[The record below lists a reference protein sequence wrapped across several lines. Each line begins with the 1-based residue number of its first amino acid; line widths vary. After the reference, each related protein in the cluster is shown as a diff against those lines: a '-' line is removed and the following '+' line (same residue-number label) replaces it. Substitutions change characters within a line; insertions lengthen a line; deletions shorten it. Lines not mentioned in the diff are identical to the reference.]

1 MALVLPALP
10 EPQLAPLRS
19 AYDAAVRARRVRTV
33 LGLVILA
40 GAIAVS
46 GVVAEVSLG
55 TLAANAAGFFRY
67 LGRLFVFDGG
77 PAAGQYVWRDPAEW
91 FWNLRAWLLLM
102 LDTVLAAY
110 AATLAGTL
118 GAFLLCFH
126 AARNVAPR
134 PGVRILVKRTLELF
148 RTVPEIVFA
157 LLFVIAFGLGP
168 MAGVLAIA
176 IHTMGANGKL
186 FTEVVENIDLK
197 PVEGV
202 TATGARWVD
211 AMRYAVLPQVQSNFL
226 SYTLLRFEINTRGAS
241 VMGFVGAGGIG
252 QDLIEAIR
260 KFYYTD
266 VSAMLLLLVVTVML
280 VDVGSGWLRH
290 RLLGRERR

>member
-1 MALVLPALP
+1 MAVPVPILG
-10 EPQLAPLRS
+10 EPRLAPLRR

-33 LGLVILA
+33 LGLVVLA
-40 GAIAVS
+40 AAVVVS
-46 GVVAEVSLG
+46 GRVAEVSLA
-55 TLAANAAGFFRY
+55 TLAANLTGFFRY

-77 PAAGQYVWRDPAEW
+77 PMAGQYVWRDPAEW
-91 FWNLRAWLLLM
+91 FWNLGPWLHLM

-110 AATLAGTL
+110 VATLAGTL
-118 GAFLLCFH
+118 GSFLLCFH

-134 PGVRILVKRTLELF
+134 AGVRLLIVRTFELF

-168 MAGVLAIA
+168 IAGVLAIA

-186 FTEVVENIDLK
+186 FTEVVENVDLG
-197 PVEGV
+197 PVDGV

-211 AMRYAVLPQVQSNFL
+211 AMRFAVLPQVLANFV
-226 SYTLLRFEINTRGAS
+226 SYTLLRFEINVRGAS

-266 VSAMLLLLVVTVML
+266 VSAMLLLLAVTVTL
-280 VDVGSGWLRH
+280 IDVGSGWLRH
-290 RLLGRERR
+290 RLLGRARR